1 MTFAVDR
8 PVVLFDGVCNLCD
21 RFVLFVIDRDTHAE
35 FAFASLQSEVA
46 QRLLHGHRVSAD
58 LSTVVLV
65 ESGQVSV
72 RSTAAIRIIARL
84 GMPWTLCRALLVIP
98 RPVRDLVY
106 DWVARHRHAL
116 FGTRES
122 CRVPTADLRAR
133 FLDKR

>member
-1 MTFAVDR
+1 MTPAGDG
-8 PVVLFDGVCNLCD
+8 PVILFDGVCNLCD
-21 RFVLFVIDRDTHAE
+21 RFVLFVIDRDRRAE
-35 FAFASLQSEVA
+35 FAFAALQSEVA
-46 QRLLHGHRVSAD
+46 QRLLHGHEVPAD

-65 ESGQVSV
+65 ESRQVSV
-72 RSTAAIRIIARL
+72 RSTAAISIVARL

-122 CRVPTADLRAR
+122 CRVPTAALRAR
-133 FLDKR
+133 FLDQL

>member
-1 MTFAVDR
+1 MTPADRR

-46 QRLLHGHRVSAD
+46 QRLLHGHKIPED

-65 ESGQVSV
+65 ETGQVSV
-72 RSTAAIRIIARL
+72 RSTAAIRIVAKL
-84 GMPWTLCRALLVIP
+84 GMPWALCRTLLLIP
-98 RPVRDLVY
+98 RPIRDLVY
-106 DWVARHRHAL
+106 DWVARNRHAL

-133 FLDKR
+133 FLDQG